1 LIVSAHVEVG
11 VEVEDADGALRA
23 GGIQSRKRGESDF
36 VTTTEA
42 DDELRFFEGGGG
54 ESGKF
59 SLGKFELFI
68 VARHVTQVVEGKGL
82 VDGEVRQGLA
92 ELLGALLGT
101 NAALVAEYTF
111 VTGES
116 EKVDST
122 GIGGW
127 TDFDNVVPPVAV
139 CSV

>member
-1 LIVSAHVEVG
+1 MGI
-11 VEVEDADGALRA
+11 EVEDADCALRTS
-23 GGIQSRKRGESDF
+23 GIQSRKRGESDF
-36 VTTTEA
+36 VAPSEA
-42 DDELRFFEGGGG
+42 DDELRFFECCGG
-54 ESGKF
+54 ESGIF
-59 SLGKFELFI
+59 PLGEFEVFI
-68 VARHVTQVVEGKGL
+68 VAGNVAQIVEGKGL

-116 EKVDST
+116 EEVDCA
-122 GIGGW
+122 GVGGW
-127 TDFDNVVPPVAV
+127 ADFDNVVPAVAV